1 MKILKWKINEKLV
14 AFIAV
19 VCFVVLCLLPLL
31 LIGRYDHPCAD
42 DYGYG
47 YEAHVTWRDTHSL
60 SETIK
65 AAIQTSKHT
74 YNTWQG
80 TFTSI
85 FLMALTPAVF
95 GEQYYMVVPY
105 LMLGILT
112 ISIFYLSKVLV
123 RDLLKGSWANSII
136 LAVILLFMMIEGIYT
151 PASAFFWYNSAIH
164 YTFMQAMM
172 FLMIAFAVRSV
183 TAQENITIVFTL
195 ILATFC
201 AFVVSGGNYLNALI
215 GIILL
220 VSLLLLAT
228 VLFISSKRKSDK
240 EMKTENIAPKF
251 YLLFIP
257 VLVYAGGFVINVIA
271 PGNEVRGTNFADVP
285 AMTAVLR
292 SFVSGFQ
299 YCGKWMSLFTFV
311 LLILALPA
319 VWKSVE
325 KTKFR
330 FRMPILVLLF
340 SFCLFSA
347 SFTSSH
353 YGLGEAGLPRTF
365 NNCKMLYHLLLVI
378 NEVYFIGWLR
388 IKLKECKKAKLR
400 QVGISHWL
408 IFYVVVSVSL
418 AGVFLAC
425 DNKEAYYPS
434 YASAK
439 YMHQGFALYYHVQYL
454 ERITILND
462 PAKTVYLTEIAPKLN
477 VLYVD
482 DITTNPSDWRNQQYA
497 RWHGKDAVILVP
509 REN

>member
-14 AFIAV
+14 AVIAII
-19 VCFVVLCLLPLL
+19 CFVIICLLPLL

-47 YEAHVTWRDTHSL
+47 YEAHVTWRTTHSIG
-60 SETIK
+60 ETIK
-65 AAIQTSKHT
+65 AAMQTSKHT
-74 YNTWQG
+74 YYTWQG

-95 GEQYYMVVPY
+95 GEQYYVIVPY
-105 LMLGILT
+105 LMLGILS

-123 RDLLKGSWANSII
+123 RDLLKGSLANSVI
-136 LAVILLFMMIEGIYT
+136 LSVILLFMMIEGIYT
-151 PASAFFWYNSAIH
+151 PASAFFWYNAAIH
-164 YTFMQAMM
+164 YTFMQAVM
-172 FLMIAFAVRSV
+172 FLTIAFAVRSL
-183 TAQENITIVFTL
+183 TAKKKVISIITL
-195 ILATFC
+195 LLATIC
-201 AFVVSGGNYLNALI
+201 AFIVSGGNYLNALI
-215 GIILL
+215 GIVLL
-220 VSLLLLAT
+220 VSLLFLSIIIFALN
-228 VLFISSKRKSDK
+228 KKDK
-240 EMKTENIAPKF
+240 EKKGKREIPKF
-251 YLLFIP
+251 CWLIIP
-257 VLVYAGGFVINVIA
+257 VVIYAGGFIVNVIA
-271 PGNEVRGTNFADVP
+271 PGNEVRGANFVDVS
-285 AMTAVLR
+285 AMTAILR

-319 VWKSVE
+319 VWKTVE

-330 FRMPILVLLF
+330 FKMPLLVLIF

-378 NEVYFIGWLR
+378 NEVYFVGWLR
-388 IKLKECKKAKLR
+388 IKLRDGKKAKL
-400 QVGISHWL
+400 QQIGISHWL
-408 IFYVVVSVSL
+408 IFYIIVSISL

-439 YMHQGFALYYHVQYL
+439 YMYQGFALYYHVQYL

-462 PAKTVYLTEIAPKLN
+462 PAKTVYLTEISPKLN

-482 DITTNPSDWRNQQYA
+482 DITTDPSDWRNQQYA
-497 RWHGKDAVILVP
+497 RWYGKDAVILVP